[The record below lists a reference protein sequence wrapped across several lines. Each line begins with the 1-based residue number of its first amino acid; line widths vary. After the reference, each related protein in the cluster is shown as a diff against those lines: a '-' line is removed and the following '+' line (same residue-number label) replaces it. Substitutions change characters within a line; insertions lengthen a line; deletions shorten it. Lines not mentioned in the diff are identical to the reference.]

1 MNTIYTALGMMSGTS
16 FDGIDLSIIETDG
29 KDYLRLKKNFYYPYD
44 PKIKKLLHNCKKKL
58 SNKDSKAILKSSL
71 FKESS
76 REITMLHAKAAHSI
90 LRTYKKKVHLVGF
103 HGVTIDHNPSKKKTI
118 QLGDPLLLKQMI
130 NLPIV
135 FNFRQNDLK
144 NGGQGAP
151 LIPVYHRAL
160 AKKIKE
166 KKPTLFINIGGIS
179 NFTYINKNKMF
190 ASDIGPGNCL
200 LDEWIN
206 SNTSMPYDKNGK
218 MSSKGIVD
226 FNFINNFIDRLEHF
240 EKRNVSYD
248 TSDFSISELRGLSV
262 EDGAATLSY
271 LAAQLIADLINS
283 YPKVNNVYF
292 GGGGRKNS
300 FLMKV
305 IKKLSKTNI
314 VNLDKIDISGDF
326 VESQA
331 FAYLAVRSLLKL
343 PITFKDT
350 TGSKKPVSGGVI
362 YR

>member
-1 MNTIYTALGMMSGTS
+1 MSKIFTALGMMSGTS
-16 FDGIDLSIIETDG
+16 FDGMDLSIIETDG

-44 PKIKKLLHNCKKKL
+44 NKIKKLLHNCKKKL
-58 SNKDSKAILKSSL
+58 KDKNSKDILTSSL

-76 REITMLHAKAAHSI
+76 RIITMLHAKAAGVI
-90 LRTYKKKVHLVGF
+90 LSAYKKNVHLVGF
-103 HGVTIDHNPSKKKTI
+103 HGVTIDHKPSKKRTI
-118 QLGDPLLLKQMI
+118 QLGDPLLLKQII
-130 NLPIV
+130 NVPIV

-179 NFTYINKNKMF
+179 NFTYVNNNKMF

-200 LDEWIN
+200 LDEWIASHTN
-206 SNTSMPYDKNGK
+206 LSFDKNGI
-218 MSSKGIVD
+218 MSSKGTVD
-226 FNFINNFIDRLEHF
+226 FHFVNTFVDRLKHF
-240 EKRNVSYD
+240 EKNNISYD

-271 LAAQLIADLINS
+271 LTAQLIVDLINS

-292 GGGGRKNS
+292 GGGGRKNA
-300 FLMKV
+300 FLIKT
-305 IKKLSKTNI
+305 IKKLTKANI
-314 VNLDKIDISGDF
+314 VDLDKKQIDGDF

-331 FAYLAVRSLLKL
+331 FAYLAVRSALKL
-343 PITFKDT
+343 PITFKET
-350 TGSKKPVSGGVI
+350 TGCKKSVSGGVL
-362 YR
+362 YS